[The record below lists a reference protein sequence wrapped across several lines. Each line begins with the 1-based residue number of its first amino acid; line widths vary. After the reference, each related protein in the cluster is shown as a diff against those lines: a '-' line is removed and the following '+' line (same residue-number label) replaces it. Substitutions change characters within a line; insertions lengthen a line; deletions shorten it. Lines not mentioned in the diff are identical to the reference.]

1 MRGGRIAA
9 GVLAGVLLG
18 GCGSQSA
25 PVVQPGAPGG
35 ESRVADEA
43 EVDRMYEPS
52 EVTAEEI
59 GYLRGMIPHHQQALE
74 MTALARE
81 HVTNERVR
89 TMAERIDRAQR
100 PEIGM
105 MRAWLSNNGVEPG
118 GGNGGGHEHGG
129 DQAGGHGNGSS
140 ERMPGMASAQQ
151 MEQLAQARGGEFDRM
166 FLRLMTRHHE
176 GALVMA
182 KAYLEEGKSEQIK
195 AMAQDVL
202 TTQTGEIA
210 KMHEIGRE
218 IGG

>member
-9 GVLAGVLLG
+9 VVLAGALLG
-18 GCGSQSA
+18 GCGGQSA

-35 ESRVADEA
+35 ESRVVDEA

-52 EVTAEEI
+52 EAGAEEV

-81 HVTNERVR
+81 HAENERVR
-89 TMAERIDRAQR
+89 TMAARIDRAQR

-105 MRAWLSNNGVEPG
+105 MRAWL
-118 GGNGGGHEHGG
+118 GNHGIEHGG
-129 DQAGGHGNGSS
+129 GQDHGSR
-140 ERMPGMASAQQ
+140 ERMPGMASTRQ
-151 MEQLAQARGGEFDRM
+151 MERLAQARGGDFDRM
-166 FLRLMTRHHE
+166 FLRLMIRHHE

-182 KAYLEEGKSEQIK
+182 KAYLEEGKVEQVK

-202 TTQTGEIA
+202 TTQTNEIA
-210 KMHEIGRE
+210 QMHEIGRE
-218 IGG
+218 LGA

>member
-59 GYLRGMIPHHQQALE
+59 GYLRGMIPHHRQALE

-81 HVTNERVR
+81 HASNERVR
-89 TMAERIDRAQR
+89 TMAERIDRVQR

-105 MRAWLSNNGVEPG
+105 MRAWLSNHGVEPG
-118 GGNGGGHEHGG
+118 GGHGHAGDQTG
-129 DQAGGHGNGSS
+129 DQAGGHDQGAS
-140 ERMPGMASAQQ
+140 ERMPGMASSRQ

-166 FLRLMTRHHE
+166 FLRLMIRHHE

-182 KAYLEEGKSEQIK
+182 KAYLEEGKVEQIK

-218 IGG
+218 LGG